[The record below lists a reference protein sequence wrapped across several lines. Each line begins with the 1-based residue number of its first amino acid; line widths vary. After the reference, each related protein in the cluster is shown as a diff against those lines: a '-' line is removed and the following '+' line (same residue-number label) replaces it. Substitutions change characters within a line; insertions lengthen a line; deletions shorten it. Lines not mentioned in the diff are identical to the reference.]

1 MASGHRR
8 VGGTTKEVAV
18 AAGYLAEAWD
28 ETLLRPRC
36 LAKSKQRQ
44 DRCLKWPIRG
54 KRVCYH
60 HGGAPGSGRPPTHG
74 RYSQLLPSHLAD
86 RYRQS
91 LADPD
96 FLSLRDEI
104 ALLDARI
111 GELVGE
117 LMGGGGEWAAVETG
131 LDRVRIAVSTNDVQ
145 LMASALAAIQ
155 AQVTAGA
162 KVQAIWGAVVPLL
175 EQRRKLAETER
186 RRIVDAQQM
195 VTLEQMMALLAVVRD
210 AINTHITDGPTRA
223 RIADELRTLARGH
236 ALPPQSGRRH

>member
-1 MASGHRR
+1 MVGKYRKI
-8 VGGTTKEVAV
+8 GGTTKEVAV
-18 AAGYLAEAWD
+18 AAGYLAETWD
-28 ETLLRPRC
+28 EALRRPRC

-44 DRCLKWPIRG
+44 DRCLKWPIKT
-54 KRVCYH
+54 KRVCH
-60 HGGAPGSGRPPTHG
+60 FHGARAGRPPTHG

-86 RYRQS
+86 RYKQS
-91 LADPD
+91 RADPD

-117 LMGGGGEWAAVETG
+117 LMGGGGDWEKVETG
-131 LDRVRIAVSTNDVQ
+131 LADVRLAVSTNNVP
-145 LMASALAAIQ
+145 LMASALAAIE

-162 KVQAIWGAVVPLL
+162 KVQAIWGNVVPLL

-223 RIADELRTLARGH
+223 RIADELRALASGH